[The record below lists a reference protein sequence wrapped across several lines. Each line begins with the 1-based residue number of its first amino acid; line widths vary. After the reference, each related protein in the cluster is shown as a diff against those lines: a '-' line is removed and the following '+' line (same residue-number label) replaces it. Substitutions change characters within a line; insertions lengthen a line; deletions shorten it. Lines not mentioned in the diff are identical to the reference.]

1 MKTNPSSSK
10 KTNVANVFL
19 KQLDLKI
26 DNFKCPFFKNFQT
39 HEMVYQTIGFKKQ
52 QKHQAYLNGLN
63 EDQLL
68 VDMKARKEKKLK
80 PQVTLMN
87 QWIKNTIVYPA
98 EINIEFDCQDKFNL
112 LKNFSTITEELDA
125 KEQNVKVA
133 NLSGSTSP
141 VLMKPYSD
149 GPLEPVGKQMVL
161 VVDDSEFMQKTI
173 ELLLK
178 KEGVEFEIA
187 SNG

>member
-1 MKTNPSSSK
+1 
-10 KTNVANVFL
+10 
-19 KQLDLKI
+19 
-26 DNFKCPFFKNFQT
+26 
-39 HEMVYQTIGFKKQ
+39 MVYQSIGLQKK
-52 QKHQAYLNGLN
+52 QKHQSYLKGLT
-63 EDQLL
+63 EDQAL
-68 VDMKARKEKKLK
+68 VDMKTRKEKKLK

-87 QWIKNTIVYPA
+87 QWIKNTIVYPV
-98 EINIEFDCQDKFNL
+98 EINFEFDCQDKFNL
-112 LKNFSTITEELDA
+112 LKNFSTISEELDA

-133 NLSGSTSP
+133 NVSGSTSP

-149 GPLEPVGKQMVL
+149 GPLEPVGKQVVL

-187 SNG
+187 KNGQVACD